1 MTRIDSPASF
11 GAPASSN
18 SASPQ
23 SAGSSQDAPHQDTA
37 ALQNTVPQD
46 TASPHSATA
55 PTSRA
60 VADRASAP
68 VDFTATDTVFQ
79 LLDPSGQ
86 LRDPRENPDAPELHR
101 QLAEIA
107 NDLEPQT
114 LRAFLR
120 DMTIMRRF
128 DNEAT
133 SLQRQGELGL
143 WAPALGQEGGQVGSA
158 HALQKQDQ
166 IFPSYREHPI
176 AWVRGV
182 DVVELLKLFR
192 GTQHGGWDPT
202 AEHNF
207 HIYTLVIGS
216 HTLHATGYAMG
227 LQRDGL
233 VGTGDRDTDA
243 ATVVY
248 FGDGASSQGDV
259 AEAFGFAS
267 VNKAPVVFFCQ
278 NNQWAISVPS
288 SSQTTVPISRRALGY
303 GMPTIRIDGN
313 DALAGWAA
321 TRWASDYAAAGN
333 GPVLIEAMT
342 YRMGAHTTSDDPTR
356 YRTEEEEETWRQ
368 RDPITRLQTFL
379 QSRGDISEAD
389 LAAWEAQA
397 DELAERVR
405 TEVRAMT
412 APPADSFFENVY
424 TEPHL
429 QVSAERDWFSKYHAS
444 FVEEDAQ

>member
-1 MTRIDSPASF
+1 MTRTESDFA
-11 GAPASSN
+11 
-18 SASPQ
+18 
-23 SAGSSQDAPHQDTA
+23 H
-37 ALQNTVPQD
+37 
-46 TASPHSATA
+46 
-55 PTSRA
+55 
-60 VADRASAP
+60 P
-68 VDFTATDTVFQ
+68 VDFTSTDTMFQ
-79 LLDPSGQ
+79 LLDPSGH
-86 LRDPRENPDAPELHR
+86 LVDPRENPDAPELHHH
-101 QLAEIA
+101 LAQIA
-107 NDLEPQT
+107 EDLQPET

-133 SLQRQGELGL
+133 ALQRQGELGL
-143 WAPALGQEGGQVGSA
+143 WAQALGQEGGQVGSA
-158 HALQKQDQ
+158 HALRKQDQ
-166 IFPSYREHPI
+166 VFPSYREHPV

-192 GTQHGGWDPT
+192 GVQHGGWDPT
-202 AEHNF
+202 SEHNF

-233 VGTGDRDTDA
+233 VGTGSRDSDA

-267 VNKAPVVFFCQ
+267 VNKSPVVFFCQ
-278 NNQWAISVPS
+278 NNQWAISVPTA
-288 SSQTTVPISRRALGY
+288 SQTTVPISRRALGY
-303 GMPTIRIDGN
+303 GMPSLRIDGN
-313 DALAGWAA
+313 DALAAWAA

-356 YRTEEEEETWRQ
+356 YRTSAEEESWRQ
-368 RDPITRLQTFL
+368 RDPIARLTAFL
-379 QSRGDISEAD
+379 ENRGELSDD
-389 LAAWEAQA
+389 HLAQWEAEA

-412 APPADSFFENVY
+412 PPPAESFFDNVY
-424 TEPHL
+424 SEPHL
-429 QVSAERDWFSKYHAS
+429 QVSAEREWFRQYHAS
-444 FVEEDAQ
+444 FADEEDAQ